1 MQMEIGE
8 SISFK
13 FLHLFAADN
22 KIQELERNLNCS
34 QSSKSCKLPAQIAQ
48 NSKTNPF
55 NSLCFQSIKKTRV
68 VESKSLITRKGG
80 FDFAIILLAY

>member
-1 MQMEIGE
+1 MEIGE

-34 QSSKSCKLPAQIAQ
+34 QSSISCKLPAQIAQ
-48 NSKTNPF
+48 NSKTKPL
-55 NSLCFQSIKKTRV
+55 NSLCVQLIKIKILGLW
-68 VESKSLITRKGG
+68 SLKVLLLEKV
-80 FDFAIILLAY
+80 DLILQ